1 MKFLVRVLV
10 FCWYLIHFNSKF
22 SPWTIVSKGK
32 IWPRWWSKIQLDQI
46 VRSKGQFFYHTQ
58 LGILVLIAIKGVLN
72 VMTLWSTIRSCCIYL
87 LPFFGFE
94 ICNSHFFFF
103 FLGFW
108 HVFWLMNLG
117 QTKYSIDTN
126 DHEIKQIFFN
136 FIPLMVLI
144 YCCMVRWH
152 DLMLGCRD

>member
-46 VRSKGQFFYHTQ
+46 VRSKGKFFYHTQ

-103 FLGFW
+103 FGGILACVLTHESRPDKIQYWHQWPRNKANIFQFHSSNGF
-108 HVFWLMNLG
+108 NLLLYG
-117 QTKYSIDTN
+117 AMTW
-126 DHEIKQIFFN
+126 FN
-136 FIPLMVLI
+136 VGM
-144 YCCMVRWH
+144 
-152 DLMLGCRD
+152 